1 MALSIDNCAAAI
13 LAGGE
18 SRRMGTCKSLLP
30 LGRETMIAR
39 LTRQLIDFPELWISA
54 NDPAVAQGLPG
65 QMVQDRWPGLGP
77 LAGLGAVLSVTE
89 KEFVFCISCDL
100 AFFSKELAE
109 AMLADFSP
117 ETLAMACVDATGR
130 IHPLCGIYA
139 KAALPIVEHRLANG
153 QLRMLD
159 CLESLHFK
167 AYQIAP
173 HFPDVILE
181 NINTPEAY
189 ARVLAMERGGQS

>member
-1 MALSIDNCAAAI
+1 
-13 LAGGE
+13 
-18 SRRMGTCKSLLP
+18 
-30 LGRETMIAR
+30 MIQR
-39 LTRQLIDFPELWISA
+39 WLK
-54 NDPAVAQGLPG
+54 GLPG

-89 KEFVFCISCDL
+89 KEFVFRISCDL

-139 KAALPIVEHRLANG
+139 KAALPIVEHRLANK

-159 CLESLHFK
+159 CLENLHFE

-173 HFPDVILE
+173 RFPDVVLE
-181 NINTPEAY
+181 NINTPEAMLVSWQWKKEDN
-189 ARVLAMERGGQS
+189 RERCMRPYN